1 MKQIFQL
8 RIDVVRVQRTEFR
21 GYRKDAKRGV
31 AEITRQQPLK
41 KGAPRQRLRRAPH
54 HGQEETIC
62 RETGR
67 IWRMR
72 GALRVTWD
80 LRLSRGSDGEDS
92 F

>member
-1 MKQIFQL
+1 MKGIFQL
-8 RIDVVRVQRTEFR
+8 WIDVVRAQRTEFR
-21 GYRKDAKRGV
+21 ADLKDAKRGV
-31 AEITRQQPLK
+31 PEIGQTQAPK
-41 KGAPRQRLRRAPH
+41 EGARSQRLRRAPH